1 MYFMNFTFQ
10 IQAGQEF
17 IYRPIHFINYDPQQ
31 AAQKAQKVGLVY
43 RKCKITSSPEWRKGS
58 DGEPNLC
65 NRCGLKYA
73 RKIRSE
79 NEVLRQMSWNRL
91 LNPTS

>member
-1 MYFMNFTFQ
+1 MNFNFQ

-17 IYRPIHFINYDPQQ
+17 IYRPVHFINYDPQQ
-31 AAQKAQKVGLVY
+31 AAPKAQKVGVVC

-65 NRCGLKYA
+65 NRCGLKYT
-73 RKIRSE
+73 RKIKQE
-79 NEVLRQMSWNRL
+79 KGTLQQMSLARL
-91 LNPTS
+91 HNPAS